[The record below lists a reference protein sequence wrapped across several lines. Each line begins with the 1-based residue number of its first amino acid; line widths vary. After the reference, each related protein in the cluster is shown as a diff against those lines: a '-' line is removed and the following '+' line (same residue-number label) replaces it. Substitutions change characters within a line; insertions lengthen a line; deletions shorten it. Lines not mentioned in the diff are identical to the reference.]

1 MRISDWSSDVC
12 ASDLQARLADRPLGL
27 AELHGDRLLRLVHG
41 EQGAVGDEAEGDDD
55 DADDEVDAHA
65 HGVRL
70 LSCRCCRRRRSAG
83 WRPAC
88 GGVRSAAG
96 TAAHRPIPPDH
107 RGSPYRCRSR
117 SEEHTSELQSL
128 MRISYAVFCLKKKI
142 ERTKQARY
150 T

>member
-65 HGVRL
+65 HGVSL

-83 WRPAC
+83 WRQAC

-96 TAAHRPIPPDH
+96 TEAPRPIPPDP
-107 RGSPYRCRSR
+107 RGSR
-117 SEEHTSELQSL
+117 SEEHTCKLQSR
-128 MRISYAVFCLKKKI
+128 MRTTYAVFGVKN
-142 ERTKQARY
+142 KQS
-150 T
+150 TTPQ